1 MRVELYSTEAFSLYN
16 FVFQLKKCDWR
27 NRYNGLNV
35 SLLNIVPKAKVD
47 NPEWGKTTNLI
58 ELVASLP
65 RIIVLI
71 LDKFVFKVLAG
82 GTVSKSFPAIKHLW
96 YLRLADINFAD
107 TDMHSGSLV
116 GGDESVAML
125 TPIFGEGSFIT
136 SLEKGLKKK
145 RFIPQ
150 QG

>member
-107 TDMHSGSLV
+107 TGGGLAKVDLFPISL
-116 GGDESVAML
+116 
-125 TPIFGEGSFIT
+125 FGC
-136 SLEKGLKKK
+136 LENRGRKKE
-145 RFIPQ
+145 R
-150 QG
+150 